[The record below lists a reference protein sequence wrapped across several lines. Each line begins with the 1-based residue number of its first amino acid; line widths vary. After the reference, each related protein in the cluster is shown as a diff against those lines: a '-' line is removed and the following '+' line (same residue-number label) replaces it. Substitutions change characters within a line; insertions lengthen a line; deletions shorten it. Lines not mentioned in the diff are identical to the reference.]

1 MHLKVYLSLSVHWWQ
16 NKHLHIIIGFFLPS
30 LKKNGFY
37 RFHVK
42 IMSVK
47 KQSSKNPS
55 FFLSISHWHKQLKSP
70 LFSIFQNISYAF
82 LFSFFYTDP
91 HYFSAP
97 NYSPLSTSTS
107 LCVCEFVT
115 ARFLTLSDSFHGL
128 QLVKRFYLS
137 PHPLFCQTPPPPPPP
152 SFSALECDR

>member
-30 LKKNGFY
+30 PKKNGFY

-82 LFSFFYTDP
+82 LFSFFLHP
-91 HYFSAP
+91 
-97 NYSPLSTSTS
+97 
-107 LCVCEFVT
+107 
-115 ARFLTLSDSFHGL
+115 FLTLIIFQPLTIVHSLHQPLSVSVSLSQPGFSH
-128 QLVKRFYLS
+128 YLKAFMVCNS
-137 PHPLFCQTPPPPPPP
+137 SRGSICLLTHSSVRPPP
-152 SFSALECDR
+152 STPRPPHFLP